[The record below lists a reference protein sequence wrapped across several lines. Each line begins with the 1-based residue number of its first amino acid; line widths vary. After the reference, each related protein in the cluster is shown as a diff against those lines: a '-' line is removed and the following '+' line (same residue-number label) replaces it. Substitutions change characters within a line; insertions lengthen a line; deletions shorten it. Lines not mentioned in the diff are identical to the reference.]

1 MSLWPEYQAP
11 KCYSPGLEAPSLTAK
26 AFGFGHFSSPQ
37 FHHIDHRF
45 LPSLQPQFH
54 HPPCFTGAL
63 VTTCPSLTKR
73 HFSLYFVLEPKSEMV
88 RPMFKTLISLFCQ
101 QSHLCLAY
109 AVLLFLSFLPSV
121 GKFEIEAEMGHRCY
135 KCIQE
140 AQWLF
145 ELSAKN

>member
-26 AFGFGHFSSPQ
+26 ALGFGHLSSPQ

-88 RPMFKTLISLFCQ
+88 RPMFKNLIPLFCQ

-121 GKFEIEAEMGHRCY
+121 GKFEIEAEMRHRCY